1 MMQVTSVA
9 FHASDSIPSTGTPPE
24 TRIEVSLDGRPLS
37 ASMNLK
43 KAYIRFTSGQP
54 PRAPEYD
61 AVKGILRLYY
71 DISAI
76 THVHQALKSKTVLVW
91 IGWFD
96 NGHTYAEVLG
106 DGNLSESIDLD
117 GVVNQYLERRV
128 KPSTESE

>member
-9 FHASDSIPSTGTPPE
+9 FHASDFIPSTGKPPE
-24 TRIEVSLDGRPLS
+24 TRIEVSLNGRPLN

-43 KAYIRFTSGQP
+43 KAYIRFTSDQP
-54 PRAPEYD
+54 PRVPHYD
-61 AVKGILRLYY
+61 AVNGILRLYY

-76 THVHQALKSKTVLVW
+76 SHEHEALKSKTVLVW

-106 DGNLSESIDLD
+106 YGNFGASMDPNE
-117 GVVNQYLERRV
+117 VVHHYMERRE